1 MARKSQM
8 VTIAPEAIVY
18 TQLKIPLEDI
28 PSAASLSEVVKEKI
42 SLEAQGEAVEISEEY
57 PTPILMAAF
66 DVVHR
71 VSPEM
76 VLRLKSDKRVLLFD
90 HWGMPV
96 LRDKEIY
103 VINESEKHKK
113 ESESGEFIPELV
125 IDLEAIWKETGK
137 EDDFEAIKKSLHT
150 IKKIIKPSMVT
161 TLIGKA
167 PALLFLLTQHL
178 LYGKTGEIWYQESS
192 TSIPIR
198 ITRI

>member
-1 MARKSQM
+1 M

-18 TQLKIPLEDI
+18 TQLKISLEDI
-28 PSAASLSEVVKEKI
+28 PSAASLSEAVKEKI
-42 SLEAQGEAVEISEEY
+42 FLEAQGEAVEISEEY

-66 DVVHR
+66 DVAHR

-76 VLRLKSDKRVLLFD
+76 ILRLKSDKRVLLFD

-150 IKKIIKPSMVT
+150 IKKITKPSMVT

>member
-1 MARKSQM
+1 M

-18 TQLKIPLEDI
+18 TQLKISLEDI
-28 PSAASLSEVVKEKI
+28 PSAASLSEAVKEKI
-42 SLEAQGEAVEISEEY
+42 FLEAQGEAVEISEEY

-66 DVVHR
+66 DVAHR

-76 VLRLKSDKRVLLFD
+76 ILRLKSDKRVLLFD